1 MLRVSS
7 GSHIVTILGLIGI
20 VGEIPQQSLYLLGSV
35 QTVKRVVSK
44 MLEEQEYENAITK
57 ERITCRAI
65 CKNGEG
71 SKKTLRITARVKF
84 CLVGLDYLKTM
95 MILRTAQIYLLKI
108 RTF

>member
-57 ERITCRAI
+57 ER
-65 CKNGEG
+65 
-71 SKKTLRITARVKF
+71 AR
-84 CLVGLDYLKTM
+84 
-95 MILRTAQIYLLKI
+95 QQ
-108 RTF
+108 